1 MNTQPATRPQWAHSH
16 RATPSSKCRSH
27 WRPAPIAPSPGLT
40 RIHLLS
46 EVDSVDA
53 PTYRFVIREYYIR
66 AVCVTAYTRL
76 YNHCRDEANLFA
88 LEELL
93 AGDWVEVRGTLQPG
107 TIGPIIASE
116 VIRLGQRSR
125 LLAQV

>member
-1 MNTQPATRPQWAHSH
+1 MNIQPATRPQWAHSH
-16 RATPSSKCRSH
+16 RATSSSQCRSH
-27 WRPAPIAPSPGLT
+27 WHPAPVAPSPGLT

-53 PTYRFVIREYYIR
+53 PTYRFVLREYYIR

-76 YNHCRDEANLFA
+76 YSHCRDEAHLLA

-107 TIGPIIASE
+107 TIGPIVATE
-116 VIRLGQRSR
+116 VIRLRQRSR
-125 LLAQV
+125 LVSL

>member
-1 MNTQPATRPQWAHSH
+1 MNIQPATRPQSAHSH
-16 RATPSSKCRSH
+16 RATSSNQCRSH
-27 WRPAPIAPSPGLT
+27 WRPTPLPPSPSLT

-53 PTYRFVIREYYIR
+53 PTFRFVIREYYIR

-76 YNHCRDEANLFA
+76 YNHCRDETHLLA

-93 AGDWVEVRGTLQPG
+93 AGDWVEVRGVLQPG
-107 TIGPIIASE
+107 TIGPIVATE
-116 VIRLGQRSR
+116 VIRLRQRSR
-125 LLAQV
+125 LTHL

>member
-1 MNTQPATRPQWAHSH
+1 MNIQPATRPQWAHGY
-16 RATPSSKCRSH
+16 RATPSNPCRSH
-27 WRPAPIAPSPGLT
+27 WRPTPLPPSPSLT

-53 PTYRFVIREYYIR
+53 PTFRFVIREYYIR

-76 YNHCRDEANLFA
+76 YNHCRDEAHRLA

-93 AGDWVEVRGTLQPG
+93 AGDWVEVRGALQPG
-107 TIGPIIASE
+107 TIGPIVATE
-116 VIRLGQRSR
+116 VIRLRQRSR
-125 LLAQV
+125 LVSL

>member
-1 MNTQPATRPQWAHSH
+1 MNTQPATRPQWAHGH
-16 RATPSSKCRSH
+16 RVTPSSQGRSH
-27 WRPAPIAPSPGLT
+27 WRPTPSPPSPSLT

-53 PTYRFVIREYYIR
+53 PTFRFVIREYYIR

-76 YNHCRDEANLFA
+76 YNHCRDEAHRLA

-107 TIGPIIASE
+107 TIGPIVATE
-116 VIRLGQRSR
+116 VIRLRQRSR
-125 LLAQV
+125 LASL